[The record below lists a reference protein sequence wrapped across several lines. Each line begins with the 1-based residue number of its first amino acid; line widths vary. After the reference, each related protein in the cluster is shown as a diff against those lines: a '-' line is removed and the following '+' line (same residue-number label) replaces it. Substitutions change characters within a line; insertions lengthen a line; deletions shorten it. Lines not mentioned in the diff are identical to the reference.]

1 MSEQLTVTTRD
12 IIGKK
17 VKDLRQAGFIPAVL
31 YGSNNTPR
39 TLAIDAKLFGKV
51 SKEAGSSTLVDL
63 IIDEAKPIKVL
74 IHDRQYNAITGQPIH
89 ADLFQVKLT
98 EKMQTEIPLSF
109 IGESEAVES
118 LGGSMLT
125 VKDSVNVEAFP
136 QDLVS
141 EIEIDISQLATF
153 EDKITVADVKPPTG
167 VTILDEM
174 DETIAVVNAPRTDEE
189 LEAELAETTPEEED
203 AAVAATEAASTEP
216 SEDDE
221 QEGDSKE

>member
-31 YGSNNTPR
+31 YGSNNPAR
-39 TLAIDAKLFGKV
+39 NLAINAKQFSKV

-74 IHDRQYNAITGQPIH
+74 IHDRQYNTITGQPIH

-141 EIEIDISQLATF
+141 EIEIDISRLATF
-153 EDKITVADVKPPTG
+153 EDKITVADVKPPAG
-167 VTILDEM
+167 VTILDELS
-174 DETIAVVNAPRTDEE
+174 ETIAVVNAPRTDEE

-203 AAVAATEAASTEP
+203 AAVAATEAASTEA
-216 SEDDE
+216 SDDDNE
-221 QEGDSKE
+221 EDSKD